1 MINVKK
7 TIKKDII
14 LQLKIIESLPVTRK
28 ITFRKSQKIWNKT
41 DK

>member
-7 TIKKDII
+7 NIKKDII
-14 LQLKIIESLPVTRK
+14 LQLKIIESLPATRT
-28 ITFRKSQKIWNKT
+28 INLRKSQKIWNKT

>member
-7 TIKKDII
+7 TIKKDVI
-14 LQLKIIESLPVTRK
+14 LQLKIIKSLPATRK
-28 ITFRKSQKIWNKT
+28 IHLRKSQKIWNKT